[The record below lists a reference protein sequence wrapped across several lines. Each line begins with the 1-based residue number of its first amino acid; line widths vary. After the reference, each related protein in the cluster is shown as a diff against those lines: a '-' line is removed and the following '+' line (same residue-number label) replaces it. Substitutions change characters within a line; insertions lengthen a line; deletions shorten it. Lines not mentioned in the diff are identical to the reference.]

1 LLIFSEKAPQIAA
14 SSTDGSPDGSRDWVQ
29 GLAYTVAMRGVA
41 GSSLLSV
48 LLLAG
53 CSPAPEIPVGG
64 PTAEWPV
71 YGGTPGGARYSPL
84 TQIDQGNVGHLEVA
98 WTYHTGDVSEGGP
111 GAPARNPSS
120 FQATPIVVDGTLY
133 FPTAFSRVIALD
145 PETGRE
151 RWSFDPELDLS
162 ASYAEIAAR
171 GVTTWLD
178 PERGAGD
185 ECRQRIFLA
194 HRGAR
199 LHALDAET
207 GRPCS
212 DFGTAGEVDLTLGV
226 ARVRDPDYHGPNYG
240 VTSPPVTIGDLV
252 VVGSAIGDNQW
263 VEDATGVV
271 RAYDARSGALR
282 WAWDPI
288 PREEGD
294 SRWREW
300 TAKAR
305 RKNGGANAWS
315 ILSVDPERDLVF
327 VPTGSASP
335 DFYGGERTGDNRWA
349 NSVVALRGSTGE
361 LVWGYQ
367 LVHHDLWDYDVP
379 AQPTLVTLRRNGEE
393 IPAVAQASKMGLV
406 FVLHRETGE
415 PLFPVEERPV
425 PQSDVPGERTSPT
438 QPFPTLPPPLV
449 PHRFAPE
456 DAWGLTPWDRG
467 RCRELFQGLRYD
479 GIFTPPSL
487 QGTLLFPGG
496 AGGTNWGSVAFEPSS
511 GLLVL
516 NTSSVPHSVRLI
528 PQADLAET
536 RRANPGKEVSPQ
548 AGAPYGMIRD
558 VVLSPLGVPCNP
570 PPWGQLHAID
580 LSTGRVRWQVTLGT
594 TRDLAPVPIPIG
606 WGTPNMGGPIITAT
620 GLVFIGAAMDD
631 YLRAFD
637 LESGAE
643 LWKGRL
649 PAGGQATPMTY
660 RLGEDRRQYVVIA
673 AGGHGKMGTRLGDA
687 LVAFALP

>member
-1 LLIFSEKAPQIAA
+1 
-14 SSTDGSPDGSRDWVQ
+14 
-29 GLAYTVAMRGVA
+29 MRGVA
-41 GSSLLSV
+41 GSSLLSL

-53 CSPAPEIPVGG
+53 CGPAPEIPVGG

-71 YGGTPGGARYSPL
+71 YGGAPGGARYSPL
-84 TQIDQGNVGHLEVA
+84 TQIDQENVSHLEVA

-111 GAPARNPSS
+111 GAPARNRSS

-151 RWSFDPELDLS
+151 RWSFDPKLDLS

-171 GVTTWLD
+171 GVTSWLD

-207 GRPCS
+207 GRPCP

-226 ARVRDPDYHGPNYG
+226 ARVRDPDYRRARYG

-263 VEDATGVV
+263 VEEATGIV

-294 SRWREW
+294 PAWREW
-300 TAKAR
+300 TPEAR
-305 RKNGGANAWS
+305 RKSGGANAWS

-406 FVLHRETGE
+406 FILHRETGE

-425 PQSDVPGERTSPT
+425 PQSDVPGEQTSPT

-536 RRANPGKEVSPQ
+536 RRTNPGKEVSPQ
-548 AGAPYGMIRD
+548 TGTPYGMIRD
-558 VVLSPLGVPCNP
+558 VVISPLGVPCNP

-580 LSTGRVRWQVTLGT
+580 LSTGEIRWQVTLGT

-673 AGGHGKMGTRLGDA
+673 AGGHGKMGTRLGDT